1 MDLSLWY
8 GVFAPAGTPR
18 AIVELLG
25 RELVAV
31 VVAPDLTERFVN
43 LGLDPAAA
51 GPKAAAETAGGR
63 LRALAADR
71 AAGRLSSW
79 TRVSLL
85 MFSKAF
91 EAPRPSAIRELFPYM
106 SRPDMISLAGGY
118 PSPDLFD
125 AEGLHAAMER
135 AMQAAPSKWLQ
146 YAATEGE
153 PALREA
159 LAAWMA
165 RRGIDAPADRILVT
179 SGSGQ
184 ALDLLL
190 RVLIDRGDT
199 HAGRAAELH
208 DRAAGNALA
217 GAQLVGVG
225 ADADGIDVQELE
237 TRLPRTVRA
246 KALYIVPTFANPSG
260 ATLSLARRKRLLE
273 LARAASALIIIEDDA
288 YGDLRFEGT
297 PVPPLAALANE
308 AGAEE
313 YVVHLST
320 LSKIVAPGSAGGL
333 DVRRAGSPAPLRDR
347 QADDRPVHLALD
359 SVRGGGI
366 PEGRRARAQRGEASS
381 PPTASARRRWRRRCA
396 SNLQESSCFPR
407 RRAGCSSGER
417 FPPGS
422 TPARCCAPRSRRK

>member
-1 MDLSLWY
+1 
-8 GVFAPAGTPR
+8 
-18 AIVELLG
+18 
-25 RELVAV
+25 
-31 VVAPDLTERFVN
+31 
-43 LGLDPAAA
+43 
-51 GPKAAAETAGGR
+51 
-63 LRALAADR
+63 
-71 AAGRLSSW
+71 
-79 TRVSLL
+79 

-118 PSPDLFD
+118 PSADLFD

-153 PALREA
+153 PPLREA

-165 RRGIDAPADRILVT
+165 RRGIVASVDRILVT

-190 RVLIDRGDT
+190 RVLINRGDT
-199 HAGRAAELH
+199 ILVERPSYTT
-208 DRAAGNALA
+208 ALQAMRVA

-237 TRLPRTVRA
+237 TRLKDVRA

-260 ATLSLARRKRLLE
+260 ATLSLARRRKLLE
-273 LARAASALIIIEDDA
+273 LAVRHQLVIIEDDA

-297 PVPPLAALANE
+297 PVPPLAALATE

-320 LSKIVAPGSAGGL
+320 LSKIVAPGLRVGWMLAAPEVLRRCVIAKQTSDLCTSPWIQYAAAEYLKGGVL
-333 DVRRAGSPAPLRDR
+333 ERNVAKIVAAYR
-347 QADDRPVHLALD
+347 Q
-359 SVRGGGI
+359 
-366 PEGRRARAQRGEASS
+366 RAQAMAQGLREQLAGKFMFCTPQGGMFIWGTLPTGIDASELLRSAIEEKVMYVPGVSFYADAPDARSLRLCFSMTS
-381 PPTASARRRWRRRCA
+381 PERIRIGIERLGVALRRH
-396 SNLQESSCFPR
+396 
-407 RRAGCSSGER
+407 AG
-417 FPPGS
+417 
-422 TPARCCAPRSRRK
+422 